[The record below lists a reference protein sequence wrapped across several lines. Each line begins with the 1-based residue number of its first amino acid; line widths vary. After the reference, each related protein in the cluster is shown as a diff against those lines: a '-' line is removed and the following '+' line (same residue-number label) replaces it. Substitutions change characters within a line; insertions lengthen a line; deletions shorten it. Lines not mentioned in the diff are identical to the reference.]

1 MLCKYYNQ
9 TQLLMSLI
17 KITFCQYDGVVI
29 CITSIFL
36 LWWDFYFTNL
46 QKKLYDKLVSH
57 CTGISI
63 IIHENVATGI
73 LTCGIFHECETLC
86 ETIDFFLKNPQM

>member
-1 MLCKYYNQ
+1 MV
-9 TQLLMSLI
+9 
-17 KITFCQYDGVVI
+17 G
-29 CITSIFL
+29 FL
-36 LWWDFYFTNL
+36 LHKSP
-46 QKKLYDKLVSH
+46 KKLYDKLVSH

-86 ETIDFFLKNPQM
+86 ETIDFFLKSTNVGENMRFISSFSMSCRKIQILIP

>member
-86 ETIDFFLKNPQM
+86 ETTDFFF